1 VLGRI
6 CTEDKDMHDDDEH
19 TARRQADADAA
30 EIADLRKELAA
41 EREHMAELEALA
53 RHEADCAEAYK
64 AEAAMLR
71 ATMTEATYALSKA
84 RIWGGMDWHYN
95 PLHPMHYKPALDK
108 MREVL
113 DGPNV

>member
-1 VLGRI
+1 
-6 CTEDKDMHDDDEH
+6 MHDDDEH